1 MRRARPRSQKLRGG
15 RRYFQRLEG
24 WPDTVRVDVD
34 RDTNCEMWHWH
45 PDVVRGW
52 SLRSGAARR
61 AHLRVLF
68 IAFERLLARTTAS
81 DRAAQVFV
89 NVKQHDSPSDAVYY
103 HTPNAAGISF
113 PYRFDRFA
121 FGGQVPD
128 WLAPWVDHPR
138 FEVGA
143 ARIDGEWN
151 YVVVPLGRHGRGA
164 SPLR

>member
-1 MRRARPRSQKLRGG
+1 MRQTRARRHKLRGG
-15 RRYFQRLEG
+15 RRYFRRLER
-24 WPDTVRVDVD
+24 WPESVRVDVE
-34 RDTNCEMWHWH
+34 RDMNCEMWHWH
-45 PDVVRGW
+45 PDHRGW
-52 SLRSGAARR
+52 SLRSARARR

-68 IAFERLLARTTAS
+68 VAFERVLARVTAS

-89 NVKQHDSPSDAVYY
+89 GVQQLDAPSDALYF
-103 HTPNAAGISF
+103 HTPNMADIGF

-121 FGGQVPD
+121 FGGRAPD
-128 WLAPWVDHPR
+128 WLAPSIDVAR

-143 ARIDGEWN
+143 ALMDGQWH